1 MMSDAQAPLP
11 LMQDHCTAKVSRASP
26 QQIEHWL
33 KQLSGWHIHQGE
45 LVGDFSFSDFDATM
59 AFVNTVAALARQENH
74 HPDMAISYN
83 RCRVSWSTHSV
94 GALSRND
101 FICAARLSRTGE

>member
-1 MMSDAQAPLP
+1 
-11 LMQDHCTAKVSRASP
+11 
-26 QQIEHWL
+26 
-33 KQLSGWHIHQGE
+33 
-45 LVGDFSFSDFDATM
+45 M

>member
-1 MMSDAQAPLP
+1 MMSDAQATLP
-11 LMQDHCTAKVSRASP
+11 LMQDHCIAKVSRASP

-59 AFVNTVAALARQENH
+59 AFV
-74 HPDMAISYN
+74 SYN